1 MSPKFQRP
9 TSAADIWGIDDL
21 QTKDVRVPE
30 WRMVITIRGLT
41 AGERDSFETSLFDGS
56 KKRQISN
63 AENIRAK
70 LVVRCAV
77 NSEGNRLFSDD
88 DVVKLAKKS
97 GAAVDRLFDV
107 AQELSGLTNRDV
119 KELEKNLESDPSGD
133 LHSS

>member
-1 MSPKFQRP
+1 
-9 TSAADIWGIDDL
+9 
-21 QTKDVRVPE
+21 
-30 WRMVITIRGLT
+30 MVITIRGLT